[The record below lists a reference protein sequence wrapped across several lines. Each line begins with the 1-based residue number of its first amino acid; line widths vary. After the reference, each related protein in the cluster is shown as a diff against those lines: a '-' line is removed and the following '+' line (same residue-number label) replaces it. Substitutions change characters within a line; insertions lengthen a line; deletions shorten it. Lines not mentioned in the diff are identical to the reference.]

1 MNWYVPLLVTGLF
14 LAFSATV
21 FLVSLAISHKML
33 AGNAD
38 YQKQRR
44 FLLVMWAGFTFFTLV
59 DMGIDRLY
67 GKPVSLVDLMIGFM
81 GSRGDLR
88 LSSLGSAW
96 QLVCW
101 GFNCLA
107 ESRCDPWLWRLLRWV
122 WFGGAFSLLA
132 VEAG

>member
-81 GSRGDLR
+81 GV
-88 LSSLGSAW
+88 A
-96 QLVCW
+96 W
-101 GFNCLA
+101 GFALVFFGQRMA
-107 ESRCDPWLWRLLRWV
+107 ARLLGFQLPR
-122 WFGGAFSLLA
+122 
-132 VEAG
+132 